1 MILMLKPFS
10 ALPLAG
16 TDSFIGPSSMRRI
29 LSGGG
34 QDAILTMANLGTG
47 DMRVRM
53 NMTLQLS
60 LIVRFQI

>member
-1 MILMLKPFS
+1 LKPFF
-10 ALPLAG
+10 ALPLVA
-16 TDSFIGPSSMRRI
+16 TDSFIGLSSMMKI

-34 QDAILTMANLGTG
+34 QDAILTTENLGTG

-60 LIVRFQI
+60 LIVQIGYPLD